1 MNDTLPTL
9 TESALRGIA
18 CRCPRCGK
26 GKLYA
31 GFLNLR
37 PSCESCGRVRRASPP
52 VASATPPRPR
62 ECRKAYLSK
71 RLNSTQPNVG
81 APPPSGVNRTSARR

>member
-1 MNDTLPTL
+1 MNDRLPTVA
-9 TESALRGIA
+9 ESALRGIA

-37 PSCESCGRVRRASPP
+37 PSCEACGLDYAFIDPATGLRSSSSCWRAPS
-52 VASATPPRPR
+52 SSPRP
-62 ECRKAYLSK
+62 
-71 RLNSTQPNVG
+71 
-81 APPPSGVNRTSARR
+81 